1 MANADGTDSLAV
13 LERRPPHRRAT
24 ARLTFV
30 REFIKAPKVVAAV
43 APSSK
48 RLAHEMIDGLD
59 LKRASAVIEY
69 GPGLGTFTDVILKK
83 MGCADAGGKR
93 HQRHAAGAHPAS
105 PPRFLA
111 IERNHRMAQLFRARH
126 PGVSLHQDDAANV
139 REICRQEGIGPV
151 DYVVSGLGWPS
162 FSDETRARILLATAA
177 VLRPGGEF
185 RTFGYH
191 CGLLMRGAWHFRGAV
206 ERLFSEVT
214 ISKVVWMNMP
224 PAFVYRCVR

>member
-1 MANADGTDSLAV
+1 
-13 LERRPPHRRAT
+13 
-24 ARLTFV
+24 
-30 REFIKAPKVVAAV
+30 
-43 APSSK
+43 
-48 RLAHEMIDGLD
+48 MIEGLD
-59 LKRASAVIEY
+59 LKHAAAVIEY
-69 GPGLGTFTDVILKK
+69 GPGLGTFTDIILKK
-83 MGCADAGGKR
+83 MGHMGPAR
-93 HQRHAAGAHPAS
+93 SRRSAHPAAS
-105 PPRFLA
+105 EIGAQPPARSANPPRFLA

-126 PGVSLHQDDAANV
+126 PGVRLHQDDAANV
-139 REICRQEGIGPV
+139 REICRQEGIGSV